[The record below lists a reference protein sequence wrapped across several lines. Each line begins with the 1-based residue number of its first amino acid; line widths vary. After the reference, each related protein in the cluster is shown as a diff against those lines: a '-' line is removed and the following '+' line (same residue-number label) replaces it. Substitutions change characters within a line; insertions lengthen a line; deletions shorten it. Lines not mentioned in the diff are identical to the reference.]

1 MGVKISE
8 LNEALSVQN
17 SDVLPIVQNGETKKI
32 QVETL
37 GSQKV
42 NKSGDTLTGALSFN
56 NTNSYEAII
65 KDRTINNVNYRAK
78 LGVGD
83 NGSVRLELNEGS
95 STSGT
100 SLEVRTNGLYNGL
113 SGQKLLEIKTKTIN
127 NAPVNNYGN
136 VDLGLSA
143 SSAMVLGVNFARG
156 DCNSIP
162 FINANHWYCYVVINQ
177 AQNVINLHQS
187 GTVTTT
193 VYYVEF

>member
-1 MGVKISE
+1 MAYTRVNWENLPSTNTPVNATN
-8 LNEALSVQN
+8 LNKMDAGIAN
-17 SDVLPIVQNGETKKI
+17 A
-32 QVETL
+32 VE
-37 GSQKV
+37 
-42 NKSGDTLTGALSFN
+42 KSGDTMTGVLNFN

-65 KDRTINNVNYRAK
+65 KDRTINNINYKAK
-78 LGVGD
+78 LGVGG

-143 SSAMVLGVNFARG
+143 SSAMVLGVNFANN

-162 FINANHWYCYVVINQ
+162 FINANNWYCYVVKNQ

>member
-1 MGVKISE
+1 MAYTRVNWENLPSTNTP
-8 LNEALSVQN
+8 LNATNLN
-17 SDVLPIVQNGETKKI
+17 KMDAGIANA
-32 QVETL
+32 VEKT
-37 GSQKV
+37 
-42 NKSGDTLTGALSFN
+42 GDTMTGVLSFN

-65 KDRTINNVNYRAK
+65 KDRTINNINYKAK
-78 LGVGD
+78 LGIGG

-143 SSAMVLGVNFARG
+143 SSAMVLGVNFAND

-162 FINANHWYCYVVINQ
+162 FINVNNWYCYVVKNQ
-177 AQNVINLHQS
+177 AQNVINLHTS

-193 VYYVEF
+193 VYYVEI

>member
-1 MGVKISE
+1 MAYTRVNWENLPSTNTPVNATN
-8 LNEALSVQN
+8 LNKMDAGIAN
-17 SDVLPIVQNGETKKI
+17 A
-32 QVETL
+32 VE
-37 GSQKV
+37 
-42 NKSGDTLTGALSFN
+42 KSGDTMTGVLNFN

-65 KDRTINNVNYRAK
+65 KDRTINNINYKAK
-78 LGVGD
+78 LGVGG

-143 SSAMVLGVNFARG
+143 SSAMVLGVNFANN

-162 FINANHWYCYVVINQ
+162 FINANNWYCYVVINQ
-177 AQNVINLHQS
+177 AQSVINLHQS

>member
-8 LNEALSVQN
+8 LNEASSVQN
-17 SDVLPIVQNGETKKI
+17 SDVLPIVQNGETKKMT
-32 QVETL
+32 VEVL

-42 NKSGDTLTGALSFN
+42 NKTGDTMTGFLNFN

-78 LGVGD
+78 LGVGG

-127 NAPVNNYGN
+127 NAPVNDYGN

-143 SSAMVLGVNFARG
+143 SSAMVLGVNFANE

-162 FINANHWYCYVVINQ
+162 FINLNHWYCYVVKNQ
-177 AQNVINLHQS
+177 AQNVINLHTS

>member
-1 MGVKISE
+1 MAYTRVNWENLPSTNTPVNATN
-8 LNEALSVQN
+8 LNKMDAGIANLEN
-17 SDVLPIVQNGETKKI
+17 D
-32 QVETL
+32 
-37 GSQKV
+37 KV
-42 NKSGDTLTGALSFN
+42 NKSGDTMTGALSFN

-65 KDRTINNVNYRAK
+65 KDRTINNINYKAK
-78 LGVGD
+78 LGIGG

-143 SSAMVLGVNFARG
+143 SSAMVLGVKFANN

-162 FINANHWYCYVVINQ
+162 FINANNWYCYVVKNQ
-177 AQNVINLHQS
+177 AQSVINLYQS

-193 VYYVEF
+193 VYYVEI